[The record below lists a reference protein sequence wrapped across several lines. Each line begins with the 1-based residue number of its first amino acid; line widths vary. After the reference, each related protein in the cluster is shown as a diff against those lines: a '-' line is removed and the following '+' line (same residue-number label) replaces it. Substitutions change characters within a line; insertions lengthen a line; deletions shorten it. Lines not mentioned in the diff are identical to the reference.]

1 MLSEVIAELLLPR
14 FNGFHTEQRH
24 DFAVCRI
31 NLAHVSEL
39 FHRPPGIERPET
51 FMLRLSMND
60 RDVHLNWKEINSRL
74 VKRCGI
80 FDLYESK
87 RQAADGRQGIF
98 HLLEAP
104 GWVNVV
110 PVLPDAQGRSC
121 FLMVKQY
128 RQGIS
133 RITVEFPAG
142 LIESVE
148 PPEAAAARELFE
160 ETGYLTK
167 SLKPIGAI
175 CPNPAFMTNRCYTF
189 LAEGLH
195 RETGGQ
201 GSAQGS
207 AGGKG
212 RLDELELL
220 DALLVPTEELAA
232 EIGRGPFCNSM
243 TALALFWYQRFNWE
257 TGADRNR
264 TDA

>member
-1 MLSEVIAELLLPR
+1 
-14 FNGFHTEQRH
+14 
-24 DFAVCRI
+24 
-31 NLAHVSEL
+31 
-39 FHRPPGIERPET
+39 
-51 FMLRLSMND
+51 MLRLAMND
-60 RDVHLNWKEINSRL
+60 RDVHLNWKEIHSRL

-87 RQAADGRQGIF
+87 RRAADGRQGIF

-104 GWVNVV
+104 GWVDVV

-142 LIESVE
+142 LIEAAES
-148 PPEAAAARELFE
+148 PEAAAARELFE
-160 ETGYLTK
+160 ETGYLSK
-167 SLKPIGAI
+167 SLKSIGTI
-175 CPNPAFMTNRCYTF
+175 YPNPAFMTNRCYTF

-195 RETGGQ
+195 RETSGQ

-207 AGGKG
+207 VDGKG

-220 DALLVPTEELAA
+220 DALLVPIDEVEA

-243 TALALFWYQRFNWE
+243 TALALYWYQRLNWE
-257 TGADRNR
+257 TGADRIR
-264 TDA
+264 TGA